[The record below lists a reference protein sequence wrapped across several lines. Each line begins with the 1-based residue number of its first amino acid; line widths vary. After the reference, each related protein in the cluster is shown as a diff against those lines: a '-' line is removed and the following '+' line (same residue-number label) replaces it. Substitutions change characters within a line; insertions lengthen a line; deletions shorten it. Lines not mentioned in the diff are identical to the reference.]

1 MKILLDTCAC
11 IFYVSDN
18 VMTRVH
24 LANIILVHII
34 MLLFKSHPVYR
45 QLKKVSKNMC
55 ALINMVRHF
64 PVLHFP
70 DRAIPCEV
78 VRHFPVL
85 HFQVVHF
92 QSPPLPCQWKKIKKS
107 VNISQGYNQE
117 RGCLVVHILP
127 LSQLW
132 SWVFGPLFAVM
143 LSLGLGLKTKFFGLG
158 LESWH
163 VGLGLEP
170 CGLVNNVIPANF

>member
-11 IFYVSDN
+11 IFYVSDD

-24 LANIILVHII
+24 LANNILVHII

-45 QLKKVSKNMC
+45 QLKKLVKNTY
-55 ALINMVRHF
+55 AQINMVRHF

-70 DRAIPCEV
+70 DPAIPCEV

-92 QSPPLPCQWKKIKKS
+92 QSPQ
-107 VNISQGYNQE
+107 
-117 RGCLVVHILP
+117 
-127 LSQLW
+127 
-132 SWVFGPLFAVM
+132 
-143 LSLGLGLKTKFFGLG
+143 
-158 LESWH
+158 
-163 VGLGLEP
+163 
-170 CGLVNNVIPANF
+170 